1 MAEFLMTQ
9 QGYDEA
15 VKKLEYLRKVKREE
29 IVQRIAEARSHGDL
43 SENAEY
49 DAARNEQASN
59 ERAIEELEFQVKNA
73 KVIEENADNSAVHF
87 GSVVLVHDVDFD
99 EDVEYT
105 IMGTTEADPMKNIIS
120 NESPVGAALMGRKV
134 GDTVTVQAPNGEYK
148 LKILKIN

>member
-1 MAEFLMTQ
+1 MTQ

-15 VKKLEYLRKVKREE
+15 VKKLDYLRKVKREE

-73 KVIEENADNSAVHF
+73 KVIEESTDNSAVHF
-87 GSVVLVHDVDFD
+87 GSVVAVHDMDFD
-99 EDVEYT
+99 EDVVYT

-120 NESPVGAALMGRKV
+120 NESPVGAALMGKKV
-134 GDTVTVQAPNGEYK
+134 GEVATVQAPNGEYK
-148 LKILKIN
+148 LKILKID

>member
-9 QGYDEA
+9 QGYEEA

-43 SENAEY
+43 SENA
-49 DAARNEQASN
+49 R
-59 ERAIEELEFQVKNA
+59 
-73 KVIEENADNSAVHF
+73 VIEENADNSAVHF
-87 GSVVLVHDVDFD
+87 GSVVRVHDVDFD

>member
-1 MAEFLMTQ
+1 MTQ
-9 QGYDEA
+9 QGYEEA
-15 VKKLEYLRKVKREE
+15 VKKLDYLRKVKREE

-73 KVIEENADNSAVHF
+73 KVIEESTDNSAVHF
-87 GSVVLVHDVDFD
+87 GSVVTVHDMDFD
-99 EDVEYT
+99 EDVVYT

-120 NESPVGAALMGRKV
+120 NESPVGAALMGKKV
-134 GDTVTVQAPNGEYK
+134 GEVATVQAHNGEYK
-148 LKILKIN
+148 LKILKID

>member
-1 MAEFLMTQ
+1 MTQ
-9 QGYDEA
+9 QGYEEA
-15 VKKLEYLRKVKREE
+15 VKKLDYLRKVKREE

-73 KVIEENADNSAVHF
+73 KVIEESTDNSAVHF
-87 GSVVLVHDVDFD
+87 GSVVTVHDMDFD
-99 EDVEYT
+99 EDVVYT

-120 NESPVGAALMGRKV
+120 NESPVGAALMGKKV
-134 GDTVTVQAPNGEYK
+134 GEVATVQAPNGEYK
-148 LKILKIN
+148 LKILKID

>member
-1 MAEFLMTQ
+1 MTQ
-9 QGYDEA
+9 QGYEEA
-15 VKKLEYLRKVKREE
+15 VKKLDYLRKVKREE

-73 KVIEENADNSAVHF
+73 KVIEESTDNSTVHF
-87 GSVVLVHDVDFD
+87 GSVVTVHDMDFD
-99 EDVEYT
+99 EDVVYT

-120 NESPVGAALMGRKV
+120 NESPVGAALMGKKV
-134 GDTVTVQAPNGEYK
+134 GEVATVQAPNGEYK
-148 LKILKIN
+148 LKILKID

>member
-1 MAEFLMTQ
+1 MTQ
-9 QGYDEA
+9 QGYEEA
-15 VKKLEYLRKVKREE
+15 VKKLDYLRKVKREE

-73 KVIEENADNSAVHF
+73 KVIEESTDNSAVHF
-87 GSVVLVHDVDFD
+87 GSVVTVHDMDFD
-99 EDVEYT
+99 EDVVYT

-120 NESPVGAALMGRKV
+120 HESPVGAALMGKKV
-134 GDTVTVQAPNGEYK
+134 GEVATVQAPNGEYK
-148 LKILKIN
+148 LKILKID

>member
-9 QGYDEA
+9 QGYEEA

-29 IVQRIAEARSHGDL
+29 IVRRIAEARSHGDL

-49 DAARNEQASN
+49 DAARNEQAAN
-59 ERAIEELEFQVKNA
+59 ELAIEELDFQIKNA

-87 GSVVLVHDVDFD
+87 GSVVKVHDMDFD

-120 NESPVGAALMGRKV
+120 NESPVGAALMGKKV
-134 GDTVTVQAPNGEYK
+134 GEVATVQAPNGEYM
-148 LKILKIN
+148 LKIL

>member
-1 MAEFLMTQ
+1 MTQ

-73 KVIEENADNSAVHF
+73 KVIEESTDNSAVHF
-87 GSVVLVHDVDFD
+87 GSVVAVHDMDFD
-99 EDVEYT
+99 EDVVYT

-120 NESPVGAALMGRKV
+120 NESPVGAALMGKKV
-134 GDTVTVQAPNGEYK
+134 GEVATVQAPNGEYK
-148 LKILKIN
+148 LKILKID

>member
-1 MAEFLMTQ
+1 MTQ
-9 QGYDEA
+9 QGYEEA
-15 VKKLEYLRKVKREE
+15 VKKLDYLRKVKREE

-73 KVIEENADNSAVHF
+73 KVIEESTDNSAVHF
-87 GSVVLVHDVDFD
+87 GSVVAVHDMDFD
-99 EDVEYT
+99 EDVVYT

-120 NESPVGAALMGRKV
+120 NESPVGAALMGKKV
-134 GDTVTVQAPNGEYK
+134 GEVATVQAPNGEYK
-148 LKILKIN
+148 LKILKID